1 MAKAKRIKQAASSQT
16 QRSRRS
22 TGTSGTQ
29 ESQETVQIPWSPTQ
43 SQARPMGS
51 ITSTQS
57 TNNTQST
64 ASTQST
70 NNTQLTT
77 STQSNSA
84 TEKPKS
90 GKKNKSKKDKP
101 DSLIWTPAM
110 EKSAIELYVKAVEAG
125 KRGDGGFKPEVH
137 PHVAS
142 ELLKEFPGNPF
153 DSTKV
158 KSKYTQGFK
167 KTYDAFVACKGASGF
182 GWNEADCMVVASDD
196 VWDEFL
202 VSHPCAKRFRNTPFP
217 EYNDYQIIFE
227 GHTARGDMRQ
237 SSGTELHEARQASGK
252 GTSREDGTAID
263 DKPESTQTPSQRS
276 GVRPPRRHRVTSG
289 DRFENSVDRLVDAL
303 VASETAESSPIHL
316 AMEKFQDKFGENLTM
331 DERVAGFDVLE
342 VESKA
347 RSFLAIK
354 SDAHAWAWMDRQIR
368 LKMATHE

>member
-153 DSTKV
+153 DSTK
-158 KSKYTQGFK
+158 
-167 KTYDAFVACKGASGF
+167 
-182 GWNEADCMVVASDD
+182 
-196 VWDEFL
+196 
-202 VSHPCAKRFRNTPFP
+202 SHPCAKRFRNTPFP